1 MVDHLSLFMA
11 SRFLSPFVWTLP
23 LPAFFSLTFL
33 LISFPLLTCHT
44 LYFIIWS
51 KLSLTF
57 AIIHNIIVVASYTC
71 VSKYANL
78 QINNSSCS
86 RLSVPPSPPEP
97 QSVNWNI
104 LQLLSLLLRLH
115 QYFLRVFIF
124 FIFCFYFIF
133 FALLNFFFF

>member
-86 RLSVPPSPPEP
+86 RLSVPPSPPYP

-115 QYFLRVFIF
+115 QFLFLFHFLCFIKLFFF
-124 FIFCFYFIF
+124 FIFIRGAY
-133 FALLNFFFF
+133 